1 MGAFSRPGLAFRP
14 GDVRPTHDPDRPT
27 LAHRF
32 LVNVNVNANVNVNLE
47 RQSTALPPAPRKRG
61 RDWGRAFARLVC
73 VMFAI
78 VGLVPLGLTFAV
90 RSAWAQGW
98 AAKQTERILR
108 EQGIDAKYKVSLRL
122 WPLAV
127 ELRDVEIA
135 STDGGAPALRCAR
148 LAAQPRFFALFSGK
162 LVVQQIEADTPQVR
176 IVMRQGELANLDVK
190 LKKNENKGPLH
201 APFGVVAV
209 TDADVDLDIDGTTLR
224 AHEVDADVTVEDDRE
239 RGSSFELALRIG
251 SAALHSSRL
260 IYPHGESKPP
270 VLAVDEDALCGV
282 DARVRIDP
290 NAVLVRRFEGEGS
303 ADLDVGQGSRPQCG
317 LPATDKRRVEL
328 SLAHLRVRFPEKEG
342 EMPRIDGHAKVR
354 IPLGLAERAAD
365 LPETDGWIKVDADV
379 RYAADTTIPD
389 LTGHL
394 EAHGIRL
401 DHYSFAQEIQADV
414 TVRRNVVTS
423 PAVVVRIA
431 DGVTTISDLS
441 VEPLAKGVP
450 MKARVDVLGVNFT
463 TLLKDLGV
471 APHSHVTWDLKEVHM
486 PVVKGTLVPLKLDG
500 DFSAH
505 TPNFMV
511 ADAPI
516 LGPHSRIVGVK
527 EATVQ
532 AHLAVRPEAVE
543 FQNATVLTAGS
554 KLTGGLVSLHYNND
568 LKIDVPHGSID
579 LTDLGPLGSIPIAG
593 IADVDVHVGGTFGD
607 PRLEGDTSIQGFM
620 LGDIPFGNVTAAHVK
635 LTGLVV
641 DLSGA
646 KAIKG
651 KSSYEMPTARLDF
664 AHHDGLHMDA
674 VATSTALGVR
684 DFLAIW
690 KMEEDPRFTE
700 IDGSI
705 ATHANLHIALGGP
718 EDTCGLGF
726 IDVRAT
732 AHVRDVKLFGESFE
746 DGDLDLEYKWTD
758 RGAGLEGAD
767 VDIRAVTL
775 HKAHPVGGAP
785 IGSLLGSGTIQRGGD
800 VHGSVVIEALPV
812 SRIDSLGPIRRQIE
826 GSVAGIA
833 QVSGKLD
840 AFTLSTD
847 LDVTPLRVRG
857 APLGS
862 SHLRVTMTQK
872 PPEEKPLGR
881 TKCGGRIM
889 PAFNKEAYLRDTSSQ
904 GAIALDGE
912 LFGGQLK
919 LERFTMTREKAPLV
933 TGRALLRK
941 LDLGALL
948 KMQSEPETKP
958 ELGGPPPPAV
968 TGELSGDLTLTR
980 LKLDDLATT
989 RARFAPQAM
998 TLARGGQKL
1007 VLRPA
1012 PVNFVVENDKLIVP
1026 PLVFDVNA
1034 QAGLKGAFIVRGGVD
1049 RLTRGAALSLTAE
1062 LLPVDLGFLVG
1073 VAPKV
1078 ERASGTLRGLVKL
1091 GGTAKSPVL
1100 DGEVK
1105 VQEGELAVHG
1115 LPGVISE
1122 IEIDVRADVN
1132 EIRISRATAKFLT
1145 GTVTVTDGRVP
1156 LKEMAFGA
1164 ADAQIAARG
1173 IRYSP
1178 ADGVSTSLD
1187 ADLVLSYNAQATGG
1201 PAARLPHV
1209 TGDVLLTSFE
1219 YTRSIN
1225 LLTDLGAFKVGG
1237 ARRTVV
1243 ESYDP
1248 SQDAI
1253 VFDVRV
1259 RSRQPL
1265 KIKNNLVDSQLAIDS
1280 GVLTVAGTNQR
1291 IGLRGNLK
1299 AVPGGRF
1306 RFLANEFEVR
1316 QAFIG
1321 FDDPTRIAPNVDIVA
1336 VTEYRRYTD
1345 TSAGAAAGA
1354 AAGDVGAAGA
1364 AGGGRVGGLWRIQLH
1379 AFGDADNVRLELTSD
1394 PALSDEDIKL
1404 LLTLGM
1410 TRSEIDQV
1418 GAAGVGTSV
1427 AFQAVGAATGA
1438 DRAVKAA
1445 FPVIDDFRFGS
1456 AYSSRT
1462 GRTEP
1467 QVTVGRR
1474 ITDNV
1479 RASVTTGLTEDRELR
1494 SNIEWRLSQK
1504 LSVQS
1509 TYDNINDV
1517 SSSAIGNVGGGFR
1530 WRLEFE

>member
-1 MGAFSRPGLAFRP
+1 M
-14 GDVRPTHDPDRPT
+14 
-27 LAHRF
+27 
-32 LVNVNVNANVNVNLE
+32 NLE
-47 RQSTALPPAPRKRG
+47 RHSTSLPPAPRKRG
-61 RDWGRAFARLVC
+61 RDWGRAFARLFC
-73 VMFAI
+73 VLFAI
-78 VGLVPLGLTFAV
+78 VGIFPLGLTVVV
-90 RSAWAQGW
+90 RSAWAQKW
-98 AAKQTERILR
+98 AARETERILR
-108 EQGIDAKYKVSLRL
+108 EQGVDAKYTVGLRL

-135 STDGGAPALRCAR
+135 STDGAGPALVCPR

-162 LVVQQIEADTPQVR
+162 LVVQQIEADTPHARV
-176 IVMRQGELANLDVK
+176 VMRQGQFANLDLK
-190 LKKNENKGPLH
+190 LKKTEEAGPFH
-201 APFGVVAV
+201 APFGVVAL
-209 TDADVDLDIDGTTLR
+209 TDADLDLDIDGTKIV

-239 RGSSFELALRIG
+239 HGSSFEVALRVG

-260 IYPHGESKPP
+260 TYPHGESKPP
-270 VLAVDEDALCGV
+270 LLAVDEDALCGV
-282 DARVRIDP
+282 DARVRIEP
-290 NAVLVRRFEGEGS
+290 TAILVRRFEGEGS
-303 ADLDVGQGSRPQCG
+303 ADLDVRQGSLAQCG

-342 EMPRIDGHAKVR
+342 DMPRVDGHLAVR
-354 IPLGLAERAAD
+354 VPVGLAERFAR
-365 LPETDGWIKVDADV
+365 LPETDGWIKLDADV

-389 LTGHL
+389 VNGHI
-394 EAHGIRL
+394 EAHDIRL
-401 DHYSFAQEIQADV
+401 DHYNFAHEIQADIAI
-414 TVRRNVVTS
+414 RRNVITT
-423 PAVVVRIA
+423 PALVVHIA
-431 DGVTTISDLS
+431 DGIATISDVT
-441 VEPLAKGVP
+441 VEPLQKGVP
-450 MKARVDVLGVNFT
+450 LKSRVDVRDVNFT
-463 TLLKDLGV
+463 TLLYELGV
-471 APHSHVTWDLKEVHM
+471 AKHAHVAWDLKEVHM
-486 PVVKGTLVPLKLDG
+486 PVLKGTLVPLKLDG
-500 DFSAH
+500 DFTAH
-505 TPNFMV
+505 TPNFIV

-516 LGPHSRIVGVK
+516 LGPHGRIIGVK
-527 EATVQ
+527 DANVQ

-543 FQNATVLTAGS
+543 FQNATVITAGS
-554 KLTGGLVSLHYNND
+554 KIAGGLVSLGYNND
-568 LKIDVPHGSID
+568 LNIVVPKGSVD
-579 LTDLGPLGSIPIAG
+579 LADIGPLGSIPIAG
-593 IADVDVHVGGTFGD
+593 VAEVDMHVGGTFGD
-607 PRLEGDTSIQGFM
+607 PKLEGDVGIQGFN
-620 LGDIPFGNVTAAHVK
+620 LGDIPFGNVTTAHVK
-635 LTGLVV
+635 LTGLTV

-646 KAIKG
+646 KAVKG
-651 KSSYEMPTARLDF
+651 KSAYEMPTARLDF
-664 AHHDGLHMDA
+664 GHHDGLHMDA
-674 VATSTALGVR
+674 VATSTALGMR

-690 KMEEDPRFTE
+690 KMDEDPRFAE
-700 IDGSI
+700 LDGSM
-705 ATHANLHIALGGP
+705 ATHANLHVALGGP
-718 EDTCGLGF
+718 EDVCGLGF

-732 AHVRDVKLFGESFE
+732 AHVKDVKLYGETFE
-746 DGDLDLEYKWTD
+746 DGDLDLEYKWSD
-758 RGAGLEGAD
+758 RGAGIEGAD

-775 HKAHPVGGAP
+775 HKAHPSGGAP
-785 IGSLLGSGTIQRGGD
+785 VGSLLGSGTIQRGGD
-800 VHGSVVIEALPV
+800 VHGSVVIEALPL
-812 SRIDSLGPIRRQIE
+812 SRIDSLGAIRRQIE
-826 GSVAGIA
+826 GSASGIA
-833 QVSGKLD
+833 QVSGKVD
-840 AFTLSTD
+840 AFTLATD
-847 LDVTPLRVRG
+847 LDVTPIRMRG
-857 APLGS
+857 AALGS

-872 PPEEKPLGR
+872 PPEEKPVGR

-889 PAFNKEAYLRDTSSQ
+889 PAFNKEAFLRDTSSQ
-904 GAIALDGE
+904 GAITVDGE

-919 LERFTMTREKAPLV
+919 LERFAMTREKAALV

-941 LDLGALL
+941 LDLGALA
-948 KMQSEPETKP
+948 KMQGEPENKP
-958 ELGGPPPPAV
+958 AEGGPPAPPVA
-968 TGELSGDLTLTR
+968 GELSGDLTLTR
-980 LKLDDLATT
+980 LKMDELATT

-998 TLARGGQKL
+998 TIERGGQKL

-1012 PVNFVVENDKLIVP
+1012 PVNFVVDNDKLIVP

-1034 QAGLKGAFIVRGGVD
+1034 QNGLKGSFIVRGGVD
-1049 RLTRGAALSLTAE
+1049 RLTRDAALNLTAE

-1073 VAPKV
+1073 VVPKV
-1078 ERASGTLRGLVKL
+1078 ERASGTLRGVVKL
-1091 GGTAKSPVL
+1091 GGTAKAPAL

-1105 VQEGELAVHG
+1105 VQDGELVVHG
-1115 LPGVISE
+1115 LPGAISE
-1122 IEIDVRADVN
+1122 IDVDVRADVN
-1132 EIRISRATAKFLT
+1132 EIRISHASAKFLG

-1173 IRYSP
+1173 IRYAP
-1178 ADGVSTSLD
+1178 AEGVATAID
-1187 ADLVLSYNAQATGG
+1187 ADLVISYNAQATGG
-1201 PAARLPHV
+1201 PAARLPHI
-1209 TGDVLLTSFE
+1209 TGDVLLTTFE

-1248 SQDAI
+1248 SQDAV

-1265 KIKNNLVDSQLAIDS
+1265 KIKNNLVEAQLAIDS

-1299 AVPGGRF
+1299 ALAGGRF

-1316 QAFIG
+1316 QAYIG

-1345 TSAGAAAGA
+1345 TNAAAGA
-1354 AAGDVGAAGA
+1354 GTGDVGAGSG

-1445 FPVIDDFRFGS
+1445 IPVIDDFRFGS

-1467 QVTVGRR
+1467 QLTVGRR

>member
-1 MGAFSRPGLAFRP
+1 MNL
-14 GDVRPTHDPDRPT
+14 DRK
-27 LAHRF
+27 
-32 LVNVNVNANVNVNLE
+32 
-47 RQSTALPPAPRKRG
+47 STSLPPPPRRSRG
-61 RDWGRAFARLVC
+61 RDWGRVLARVLCIV
-73 VMFAI
+73 FAI
-78 VGLVPLGLTFAV
+78 VGLVPMGLTVIV
-90 RSAWAQGW
+90 RSDRAQRW
-98 AAKQTERILR
+98 AARETERILR
-108 EQGIDAKYKVSLRL
+108 EQGVDASYMVALRL
-122 WPLAV
+122 WPLVV

-135 STDGGAPALRCAR
+135 STDGGGPALVCAR
-148 LAAQPRFFALFSGK
+148 VAAQPRFFALFSGK
-162 LVVQQIEADTPQVR
+162 LVVQQIEADTPHAR
-176 IVMRQGELANLDVK
+176 IVMRQGQLANLDVK
-190 LKKNENKGPLH
+190 LKKNEKKGPLRV
-201 APFGVVAV
+201 PFGVLAV
-209 TDADVDLDIDGTTLR
+209 TDADLDLDIDGTKIQ

-239 RGSSFELALRIG
+239 RGSSFEVSLRAAN
-251 SAALHSSRL
+251 AALHSSRL
-260 IYPHGESKPP
+260 TYPAGDTKPP
-270 VLAVDEDALCGV
+270 VLAVDDDALCGV
-282 DARVRIDP
+282 DARVRIEP
-290 NAVLVRRFEGEGS
+290 GTILVRRLEAEGS
-303 ADLDVGQGSRPQCG
+303 ADLDIAPASLPHCG
-317 LPATDKRRVEL
+317 LPATDKRRVEI
-328 SLAHLRVRFPEKEG
+328 SLAHLRVRLPEKDG
-342 EMPRIDGHAKVR
+342 ELPRVDGRVKVR
-354 IPLGLAERAAD
+354 IPVGLAERFAS
-365 LPETDGWIKVDADV
+365 LPETDGWIKLDGDV
-379 RYAADTTIPD
+379 RYGADTILPD
-389 LTGHL
+389 VSAHF
-394 EAHGIRL
+394 EAHEIRL
-401 DHYSFAQEIQADV
+401 DHYNFAHEIQSEI
-414 TVRRNVVTS
+414 TIRRNVVTTPS
-423 PAVVVRIA
+423 LVIRIA
-431 DGVTTISDLS
+431 DGVVTISDVT
-441 VEPLAKGVP
+441 VEPLQKGVP
-450 MKARVDVLGVNFT
+450 LKARVEVRDVNFT
-463 TLLKDLGV
+463 TLLYDLGV
-471 APHSHVTWDLKEVHM
+471 AKHSHVAWDIKEVHM
-486 PVVKGTLVPLKLDG
+486 PIVKGTLVPLKLDG
-500 DFSAH
+500 DFTAH

-516 LGPHSRIVGVK
+516 LSPHNRIVGVK
-527 EATVQ
+527 DANVQ

-543 FQNATVLTAGS
+543 FQNATVITAGS
-554 KLTGGLVSLHYNND
+554 KITGGLVSLHYNND
-568 LKIDVPHGSID
+568 LKILVPGGSID
-579 LTDLGPLGSIPIAG
+579 LQDLGPLGSIPIAG
-593 IADVDVHVGGTFGD
+593 IAEVDVKVGGTFGD
-607 PRLEGDTSIQGFM
+607 PRLEGDTSIQNFV

-646 KAIKG
+646 KAVKG
-651 KSSYEMPTARLDF
+651 KSTYEMPTARLDF
-664 AHHDGLHMDA
+664 AHHDGLHMDGI
-674 VATSTALGVR
+674 ATATALGVR

-690 KMEEDPRFTE
+690 KMEDDPRFAE

-705 ATHANLHIALGGP
+705 ATNASLHIALGGP
-718 EDTCGLGF
+718 EDVCGLGF

-732 AHVRDVKLFGESFE
+732 AHVRDVKLYGETFE
-746 DGDLDLEYKWTD
+746 DGDLDLEYKWSD

-775 HKAHPVGGAP
+775 HKAHPKGGAP

-800 VHGSVVIEALPV
+800 VHGSVVIEALPL
-812 SRIDSLGPIRRQIE
+812 SRIDQLGPIRRQIE
-826 GSVAGIA
+826 GSASGIA
-833 QVSGKLD
+833 QISGKLD

-847 LDVTPLRVRG
+847 VDVTPIRVRG
-857 APLGS
+857 AALGS

-872 PPEEKPLGR
+872 PPEEKPVGR
-881 TKCGGRIM
+881 TRCGGRIM
-889 PAFNKEAYLRDTSSQ
+889 PAFNKEAFLRDTSSQ
-904 GAIALDGE
+904 GTIAVDGE
-912 LFGGQLK
+912 LFGGQLT
-919 LERFTMTREKAPLV
+919 LERFTMTREKAALV

-941 LDLGALL
+941 LDLGAVV
-948 KMQSEPETKP
+948 KIQSEPDPKAKEQGTA
-958 ELGGPPPPAV
+958 PPPV

-980 LKLDDLATT
+980 LKMDDLAST

-998 TLARGGQKL
+998 TLERGGQRL

-1012 PVNFVVENDKLIVP
+1012 PVNFVVEADRLIVP

-1034 QAGLKGAFIVRGGVD
+1034 NNGLKGSFIVRGGVD
-1049 RLTRGAALSLTAE
+1049 RLTRGAALNLTAE
-1062 LLPVDLGFLVG
+1062 LLPVDLGFMVG
-1073 VAPKV
+1073 VVPKV
-1078 ERASGTLRGLVKL
+1078 ERATGTLKGRVKL
-1091 GGTAKSPVL
+1091 GGTAAAPVL

-1105 VQEGELAVHG
+1105 VEGGELAVHG

-1122 IEIDVRADVN
+1122 IDVDVRADVN
-1132 EIRISRATAKFLT
+1132 EIRISHASARFLG

-1178 ADGVSTSLD
+1178 ADGVATSLD
-1187 ADLVLSYNAQATGG
+1187 ADLVVSYNAQATGG
-1201 PAARLPHV
+1201 AGARLPHV

-1219 YTRSIN
+1219 YTRPIN
-1225 LLTDLGAFKVGG
+1225 LLTDLGGFRVGG

-1248 SQDAI
+1248 SQDA
-1253 VFDVRV
+1253 VAFDVRV

-1265 KIKNNLVDSQLAIDS
+1265 KIKNNLVDAQLAIDS

-1291 IGLRGNLK
+1291 MGLHGNLK

-1316 QAFIG
+1316 QAYIG
-1321 FDDPTRIAPNVDIVA
+1321 FDDPTRIAPNVDITA

-1354 AAGDVGAAGA
+1354 GTSDVGAAGGT
-1364 AGGGRVGGLWRIQLH
+1364 GGGRVGGLWRIQLH

-1445 FPVIDDFRFGS
+1445 IPVIDDFRFGS

>member
-1 MGAFSRPGLAFRP
+1 M
-14 GDVRPTHDPDRPT
+14 
-27 LAHRF
+27 
-32 LVNVNVNANVNVNLE
+32 NLE

-61 RDWGRAFARLVC
+61 RDWGRVLARVFC
-73 VMFAI
+73 VLFAI
-78 VGLVPLGLTFAV
+78 VGLVPLGLTVVV
-90 RSAWAQGW
+90 RSAWAQKW
-98 AAKQTERILR
+98 AARETERILR
-108 EQGIDAKYKVSLRL
+108 EQKLDAKYKVGLRL

-127 ELRDVEIA
+127 ELRDVEVA
-135 STDGGAPALRCAR
+135 STDGGGPALSCAR

-162 LVVQQIEADTPQVR
+162 LVVQQIEADTPHVR
-176 IVMRQGELANLDVK
+176 VVMRQGQFANLDLK
-190 LKKNENKGPLH
+190 LEKSSDAGGPFH
-201 APFGVVAV
+201 APFGVVAL
-209 TDADVDLDIDGTTLR
+209 TDADLDLDVDGTKVV

-239 RGSSFELALRIG
+239 HGSSFEVALRVG
-251 SAALHSSRL
+251 SAQLHASRL
-260 IYPHGESKPP
+260 TYPSGDAKPP

-282 DARVRIDP
+282 DARVRIEP
-290 NAVLVRRFEGEGS
+290 SAILVRRLEAEGS
-303 ADLDVGQGSRPQCG
+303 ADLDTKEGSLAQCG
-317 LPATDKRRVEL
+317 LPANDKRRVEL
-328 SLAHLRVRFPEKEG
+328 TLAHLRVRLPEKEG
-342 EMPRIDGHAKVR
+342 DRPRVDGHAKVR
-354 IPLGLAERAAD
+354 VPVGLAERFAK
-365 LPETDGWIKVDADV
+365 LPETDGWVMLDADV
-379 RYAADTTIPD
+379 RYAADTIIPD
-389 LTGHL
+389 VSGHI
-394 EAHGIRL
+394 EAHDIRL
-401 DHYSFAQEIQADV
+401 DHYNFARELQADIAI
-414 TVRRNVVTS
+414 RRDVITS
-423 PAVVVRIA
+423 PALVVHIA
-431 DGVTTISDLS
+431 DGVATISDVT
-441 VEPLAKGVP
+441 VEPLQKGVP
-450 MKARVDVLGVNFT
+450 LKARVDVRDANFT
-463 TLLKDLGV
+463 TLMYDLGV
-471 APHSHVTWDLKEVHM
+471 AKHSHVQWDLKEVHM
-486 PVVKGTLVPLKLDG
+486 PVFKGTIVPLKLDG
-500 DFSAH
+500 DFTAH

-516 LGPHSRIVGVK
+516 VGPHGRIIGVK
-527 EATVQ
+527 DANVQ

-543 FQNATVLTAGS
+543 FQNATVITAGS
-554 KLTGGLVSLHYNND
+554 KLTGGLVSLGYNND
-568 LKIDVPHGSID
+568 LNIRVPQGSID
-579 LTDLGPLGSIPIAG
+579 LQDLGPLGSIPIAG

-607 PRLEGDTSIQGFM
+607 PRLEGDVGIQGFN
-620 LGDIPFGNVTAAHVK
+620 LGDIPFGNVTSAHVK

-646 KAIKG
+646 RAVKG
-651 KSSYEMPTARLDF
+651 KSAYEMPTARLDF
-664 AHHDGLHMDA
+664 GHHDGLHMDA
-674 VATSTALGVR
+674 VATSAALGVR

-690 KMEEDPRFTE
+690 KMEDDPRFAE
-700 IDGSI
+700 LDGSI
-705 ATHANLHIALGGP
+705 ATRANLHIALGGP
-718 EDTCGLGF
+718 EDVCGLGF

-732 AHVRDVKLFGESFE
+732 AHIKDVKLYGETFE

-758 RGAGLEGAD
+758 RGAGIEGAD

-775 HKAHPVGGAP
+775 HKAHPPGGVA

-800 VHGSVVIEALPV
+800 VHGSVVVEALPL
-812 SRIDSLGPIRRQIE
+812 SRVDSLGAIRRQIE
-826 GSVAGIA
+826 GSASGIA
-833 QVSGKLD
+833 QVSGKVD
-840 AFTLSTD
+840 AFTIATD
-847 LDVTPLRVRG
+847 LDVTPIRVRG

-862 SHLRVTMTQK
+862 SHVRVTMTQK
-872 PPEEKPLGR
+872 ASDEKPVGR

-889 PAFNKEAYLRDTSSQ
+889 PAFSKEAYLRDTSSQ
-904 GAIALDGE
+904 GTLAVDGE

-919 LERFTMTREKAPLV
+919 LEGFSMTREKAPLV

-941 LDLGALL
+941 LDLGALA
-948 KMQSEPETKP
+948 KMQGEPESKP
-958 ELGGPPPPAV
+958 AEGGPPPAVV

-980 LKLDDLATT
+980 LKMDDLGGT

-998 TLARGGQKL
+998 TLERGGQKL

-1012 PVNFVVENDKLIVP
+1012 PVNFVVENDKLLVP

-1034 QAGLKGAFIVRGGVD
+1034 NNGLKGSFIVRGGVD
-1049 RLTRGAALSLTAE
+1049 RLTRDAALNLTAE

-1091 GGTAKSPVL
+1091 GGTAKAPAL

-1105 VQEGELAVHG
+1105 VQDGELAVHG
-1115 LPGVISE
+1115 LPGAISE
-1122 IEIDVRADVN
+1122 IDVDVRADVN
-1132 EIRISRATAKFLT
+1132 EIRISRASAKFLG
-1145 GTVTVTDGRVP
+1145 GTVTITDGRVP

-1173 IRYSP
+1173 IRYTP
-1178 ADGVSTSLD
+1178 ADGVATTLD
-1187 ADLVLSYNAQATGG
+1187 ADLALSFNAQATGSQS
-1201 PAARLPHV
+1201 ARLPHV

-1265 KIKNNLVDSQLAIDS
+1265 KIKNNLVESQLAIDS
-1280 GVLTVAGTNQR
+1280 GVLTVSGTNQR
-1291 IGLRGNLK
+1291 IGLRGTLK
-1299 AVPGGRF
+1299 ALPGGRF

-1321 FDDPTRIAPNVDIVA
+1321 FEDPTRIAPNVDIVA

-1354 AAGDVGAAGA
+1354 GTSDVGAAGG
-1364 AGGGRVGGLWRIQLH
+1364 AGSGRVGGLWRIQLH

-1445 FPVIDDFRFGS
+1445 IPVIDDFRFGS

-1467 QVTVGRR
+1467 QLTVGRR